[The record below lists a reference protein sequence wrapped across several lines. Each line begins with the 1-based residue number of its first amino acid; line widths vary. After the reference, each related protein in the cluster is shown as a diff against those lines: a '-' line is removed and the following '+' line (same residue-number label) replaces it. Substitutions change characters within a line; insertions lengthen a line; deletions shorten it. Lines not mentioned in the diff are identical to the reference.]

1 MSLNINEVENI
12 IEYLKQNNSETTWI
26 EVKENKIEVDK
37 LGETIS
43 AIANSCLLDDKD
55 YGYIII
61 GIKDKTWEILGTSNR
76 LSEYHL
82 KGGQEVKLYISTML
96 LPRINFEFI
105 DDYIIDNKKI
115 SVIKIPSATH
125 TPIIYK
131 NEIYLRIGSQITS

>member
-1 MSLNINEVENI
+1 MSLNNNEIENI

-61 GIKDKTWEILGTSNR
+61 GIKDKTNNI
-76 LSEYHL
+76 HL
-82 KGGQEVKLYISTML
+82 KLGKFLELQ
-96 LPRINFEFI
+96 I
-105 DDYIIDNKKI
+105 DYLNII
-115 SVIKIPSATH
+115 
-125 TPIIYK
+125 
-131 NEIYLRIGSQITS
+131 